1 MSLINQML
9 QELEQRKASSDAP
22 SVLTQMAHPVH
33 AVAVPR
39 KNRVLQYAV
48 LGALCIG
55 GVYGVQL
62 LSQRMLSTHATLDL
76 PSNAGMITEANANM
90 MPPVAAAPVP
100 TSAEITEDVVEATVS
115 FTPSLEKTLHLSQQ
129 SGALAAAQSNQVT
142 QATALSKTVVAA
154 NAHGASVL
162 DVAAPA
168 VQPSTVQSEV
178 VQPAARAQVAI
189 ANTMPLPKQTT
200 PNAIESKSVVNKSMT
215 AEQKSAHAYQQA
227 ISYLQ
232 QGRVAEAQD
241 QLVSALEL
249 YPQHEDARQTLVGL
263 LVDNKRLDQAM
274 QVLKSGLQL
283 TSNQAPNHG
292 SYAQTLARLQLD
304 AGLVEDAL
312 HTLETHSAY
321 VQQPDAYYALMAV
334 VLQKTGQHAQAIT
347 RYQQALSRGATTPAW
362 LIGMAVSLQAEG
374 RAAEA
379 KQAYQQAQAS
389 QLSPEL
395 ALFVSQR
402 LKQVQ

>member
-9 QELEQRKASSDAP
+9 QELEQRKASSDA
-22 SVLTQMAHPVH
+22 SGALKQMMHPVH

-55 GVYGVQL
+55 GAYGVQL
-62 LSQRMLSTHATLDL
+62 LSQRNLPAHAALDL
-76 PSNAGMITEANANM
+76 PSSSGMIAEAHAN
-90 MPPVAAAPVP
+90 
-100 TSAEITEDVVEATVS
+100 ITPAKVATVEVTAPAPIASETANHFAQVQLS

-129 SGALAAAQSNQVT
+129 SGALDVT
-142 QATALSKTVVAA
+142 QVSQATHATALATRVVAE
-154 NAHGASVL
+154 NTHTTSVL
-162 DVAAPA
+162 DVAAPMVA
-168 VQPSTVQSEV
+168 PNA
-178 VQPAARAQVAI
+178 PHAQVAI
-189 ANTMPLPKQTT
+189 ANTAPQPKQSM
-200 PNAIESKSVVNKSMT
+200 PAAESKTMINKSMS
-215 AEQKSAHAYQQA
+215 AEQKSAHGYQQA

-241 QLVSALEL
+241 QLVSVLEL
-249 YPQHEDARQTLVGL
+249 YPQHDDARQTLVGL
-263 LVDNKRLDQAM
+263 LVDNKRLDQAV

-283 TSNQAPNHG
+283 TPNHG
-292 SYAQTLARLQLD
+292 GYAQTLARLQLD
-304 AGLVEDAL
+304 AGLAEDAL
-312 HTLETHSAY
+312 RTLEVHSAN
-321 VQQPDAYYALMAV
+321 VQQSDAYYALMAV
-334 VLQKTGQHAQAIT
+334 VLQKTGQHAQAIA
-347 RYQQALSRGATTPAW
+347 RYQQALSRGATTPVW

-379 KQAYQQAQAS
+379 KQAYQQAQTS

-395 ALFVSQR
+395 ALFVAQR